1 MNDMKVYFK
10 AGSELRIRLQPDVDF
25 YTRSVETDEG
35 KSVEQI
41 LTDIGVDPAFVA
53 FVYTEGKLKGL
64 DYVPQD
70 GQSITLQPP
79 VSGG

>member
-1 MNDMKVYFK
+1 MEIFLK
-10 AGSELRIRLQPDVDF
+10 AGSELRNRLNPDVDY
-25 YTRSVETDEG
+25 YTRRVQTVPG
-35 KSVEQI
+35 KSIKEI

-53 FVYTEGKLKGL
+53 FVYTGGKLKRL
-64 DYVPQD
+64 DYVPED